1 MLKKNT
7 SAPKEAV
14 EIIHIMNQNEI
25 DKLST
30 FTELFKD
37 FQQQK
42 KQNVH
47 FNDDD
52 KVEIQLSNLILKKH
66 IMS

>member
-1 MLKKNT
+1 
-7 SAPKEAV
+7 
-14 EIIHIMNQNEI
+14 MNQNES

-52 KVEIQLSNLILKKH
+52 KVEIPIIEFNLEKTYNEFIG
-66 IMS
+66 S